1 MTMDMVYWKIMIS
14 TIICTLE
21 SRSGKDEVIEF
32 WLLQEVSGTNR
43 ISRVLVVKKKKRKST
58 EFLYCIPFGR
68 KRLMFLFFLF
78 FFFLNRTGSNPKIR
92 RNKIWGGQNGGIL
105 VYNSGKFFVY
115 FLSVCSICLFNY
127 YEACL

>member
-43 ISRVLVVKKKKRKST
+43 ISRVLVVKKKKK
-58 EFLYCIPFGR
+58 
-68 KRLMFLFFLF
+68 K
-78 FFFLNRTGSNPKIR
+78 
-92 RNKIWGGQNGGIL
+92 
-105 VYNSGKFFVY
+105 VY
-115 FLSVCSICLFNY
+115 
-127 YEACL
+127 